1 MCVCIYVNDGF
12 YDFYGYWRLVYIKS
26 QLQETWAYEGLSM
39 THLILMVS
47 KVQKSA
53 MVCVCVSFHLNT
65 LQNSSNQQ
73 TKPQSYSTIYIYLL
87 SILTKQDT
95 TIYNHE
101 KFNAEVK
108 QWTKNRAEFSGS
120 IYEQISSIS
129 TWYSHNSY
137 WLLLDIFIH
146 TINYH
151 FNT

>member
-73 TKPQSYSTIYIYLL
+73 TKPQSYYTIYIYLL

-95 TIYNHE
+95 TTFNQIKY
-101 KFNAEVK
+101 NAEAK
-108 QWTKNRAEFSGS
+108 
-120 IYEQISSIS
+120 
-129 TWYSHNSY
+129 
-137 WLLLDIFIH
+137 
-146 TINYH
+146 
-151 FNT
+151 